1 MVFSQALASGAEA
14 ILDPTVRKARS
25 QSREGGCT
33 FVWACSLDWDMVVSP
48 AAQPPS
54 RSGLGEVGL
63 VVAAEAT
70 HERKQS

>member
-1 MVFSQALASGAEA
+1 MVFSQAWAPGAQA
-14 ILDPTVRKARS
+14 ILDPTVREARS
-25 QSREGGCT
+25 QSGEGGLT
-33 FVWACSLDWDMVVSP
+33 LVRACSLDWDMVVSP